1 MNVKRFKSYYLQ
13 ITEWTVR
20 QLIETSVCKNI
31 CKLRK
36 EYVTHLANLYSFWMF
51 KGQSQLFPS
60 WGQSLAVTTPRG
72 KEFDEVITFEV
83 KEKDLTLLELIW
95 LPLKA
100 RH

>member
-1 MNVKRFKSYYLQ
+1 
-13 ITEWTVR
+13 
-20 QLIETSVCKNI
+20 
-31 CKLRK
+31 
-36 EYVTHLANLYSFWMF
+36 MF

-83 KEKDLTLLELIW
+83 KDKEKDLTLLELIW

-100 RH
+100 RY